1 VRRDL
6 RRAGEALAAPTAALA
21 AVAAFGPGRLGLA
34 LRVYALLLAAVALS
48 LLVAAL
54 RRAYPP
60 ETPLRPRRATRPAG
74 RRTPAPLARL
84 EQEVALGAAW
94 SFDLHHRL
102 RPRMR
107 GLAAELLSARRGV
120 SLDDAPEQARALLG
134 GATWELVR
142 ADRPPPAD
150 RRARGIA
157 AADLAH
163 AVETLER
170 L

>member
-6 RRAGEALAAPTAALA
+6 WRAAKALAAPTAALGV
-21 AVAAFGPGRLGLA
+21 VAAFAPGRLGLA
-34 LRVYALLLAAVALS
+34 LRVYALLLAAAALT
-48 LLVAAL
+48 LGLAAL

-60 ETPLRPRRATRPAG
+60 ETPLLPRSAARRAG
-74 RRTPAPLARL
+74 RRVPGPLTRL

-102 RPRMR
+102 RPRLR
-107 GLAAELLSARRGV
+107 RLAAELLAARRGV
-120 SLDDAPEQARALLG
+120 SLDGAPEQARALLG
-134 GATWELVR
+134 RETWELVR

-150 RRARGIA
+150 RHARGIA
-157 AADLAH
+157 AAELAR
-163 AVETLER
+163 AVESLER

>member
-1 VRRDL
+1 MRRDL
-6 RRAGEALAAPTAALA
+6 WRAAKTLAAPTAGLA

-34 LRVYALLLAAVALS
+34 LRIYALLLAAVALS
-48 LLVAAL
+48 LLLAAL
-54 RRAYPP
+54 RRTYPP
-60 ETPLRPRRATRPAG
+60 ETPLRPRGAARPAG
-74 RRTPAPLARL
+74 RQVPAPLARL

-102 RPRMR
+102 RPRVR
-107 GLAAELLSARRGV
+107 GLAAELLAARRGV
-120 SLDDAPEQARALLG
+120 SLDGAPEHARALLG
-134 GATWELVR
+134 SETWELVR

-157 AADLAH
+157 APELAR
-163 AVETLER
+163 AVESLER